1 MYVSVSDMSAELAS
15 DSDGVF
21 RPMVLWV
28 GPVISVLDNNN
39 MRTGMHRLNVVHGLT
54 RLHGLAGVHHIRL
67 ARVHHRL
74 LNRLRML
81 LHHGLTSCSHRLSYV
96 LWSWLLR
103 SVLLRL
109 TRQGLIL
116 GRTAST
122 VVDLF
127 VVHCCVL

>member
-1 MYVSVSDMSAELAS
+1 MSAELAS

-28 GPVISVLDNNN
+28 GAVIAVLDNNN

-54 RLHGLAGVHHIRL
+54 RLHGLAG
-67 ARVHHRL
+67 VHHRL